1 MQLIDWMCQNKGL
14 ESVLKKLAI
23 SHRRRRA
30 VCLRVRLHLPAF
42 MSRGFVFVRGGAGE
56 GLTVQGGGSG
66 GRGGRIMTPPPV
78 HSEGF
83 PAVES
88 TEKHEPGTPPSS
100 PPPPP
105 PLLLP
110 PGCLAGVFFFFSPP
124 PHGLVGTDILIF
136 LQRTKILITLDQI
149 VMCKDRR
156 GGKKTLPLALLC
168 QHIVGICDIQG
179 VFILLIFQM
188 CS

>member
-66 GRGGRIMTPPPV
+66 GRGERIMTPPPV

-88 TEKHEPGTPPSS
+88 TEKQEPGTPPSS

-105 PLLLP
+105 PLLLLP
-110 PGCLAGVFFFFSPP
+110 PGRLAGVFLFFF
-124 PHGLVGTDILIF
+124 PHHMVSLERIF
-136 LQRTKILITLDQI
+136 SYFYTKILITLDQI

-156 GGKKTLPLALLC
+156 AGKKTLPLALLC